1 MNYSGVYMINEKA
14 RAFRHLWNRP
24 HKSVQ
29 KEKIIMKLQQRNVE
43 PTEENCFDYWM
54 GYLKMYRDN
63 RGEVHHTNPYKNQQL
78 MKGMGR
84 DKYGRPAR
92 YVARRNK
99 KKKHRVN
106 RRN

>member
-1 MNYSGVYMINEKA
+1 MINEKA

-24 HKSVQ
+24 HKTVQ

-54 GYLKMYRDN
+54 GYLKMYRDV
-63 RGEVHHTNPYKNQQL
+63 RGEIHHINPYKNQQV

-84 DKYGRPAR
+84 DKYGRPSR
-92 YVARRNK
+92 YVARKPKSK
-99 KKKHRVN
+99 KRRIN